1 MCSTILSW
9 PLSFQ
14 FTDQLCRHY
23 DNDKAH
29 TDRMKRYGVEKLLV
43 DERTRVKQ
51 KRRRTPSPDK
61 VIYVHR
67 TEYIIIDEW
76 SEEVDRTD
84 CEGKTRMEDKVMLHC
99 HHCTLAR
106 RQEKICAS
114 LISLDFPGGCPLTSS
129 LTIFQRILF
138 LGRSYFAF
146 PNTLGQSQSN
156 LLENV

>member
-1 MCSTILSW
+1 MCGTILSW

-76 SEEVDRTD
+76 SEEVDKTD
-84 CEGKTRMEDKVMLHC
+84 CEGKTRMEDEVMLHC
-99 HHCTLAR
+99 HHCTVKYIGSETREEMRFTYFSRLN
-106 RQEKICAS
+106 
-114 LISLDFPGGCPLTSS
+114 LI
-129 LTIFQRILF
+129 IFLE
-138 LGRSYFAF
+138 AV
-146 PNTLGQSQSN
+146 PTLIH
-156 LLENV
+156 

>member
-1 MCSTILSW
+1 MKRLGVNFWAPFYFPILVS
-9 PLSFQ
+9 SFFQ

-23 DNDKAH
+23 SHDKAH

-76 SEEVDRTD
+76 SEKVDKTD
-84 CEGKTRMEDKVMLHC
+84 CEGKTRMEDEVMLHC
-99 HHCTLAR
+99 YHCTVKYSTLAR
-106 RQEKICAS
+106 RQEKRCAS
-114 LISLDFPGGCPLTSS
+114 LIPLD
-129 LTIFQRILF
+129 
-138 LGRSYFAF
+138 
-146 PNTLGQSQSN
+146 
-156 LLENV
+156 